1 MSDLSAFVAGMNI
14 VAAFC
19 CGLAWL
25 KYREKLL
32 TVLFWLNLIFAGLNA
47 YFWLT

>member
-1 MSDLSAFVAGMNI
+1 MSAFVAGMNI
-14 VAAFC
+14 VAAIC

-32 TVLFWLNLIFAGLNA
+32 AVIFWLNLVWVALNA